1 MCFVYI
7 LHFVSSGDP
16 INLFLILA
24 GPLMTQK
31 LFMSLEDPINLF
43 LILAGLPMT
52 PKLSVSSEDPI
63 NLLFILAD
71 PLWTPKVH
79 RGPPRTSH
87 ISAFPGPLRGPPN
100 ATPKKILCSIL
111 RTQNNT
117 FCVLGWP
124 LGGPYHRI
132 YILCFAA
139 AIASAD
145 PGPSTSGA
153 YTMHPIP
160 ARPHRLVGPLQLSIR
175 VKGKHSRPFL
185 QGSVLKRPPL
195 RVLRLLATTSVDP

>member
-1 MCFVYI
+1 MNRF
-7 LHFVSSGDP
+7 HTSGSSGPPPTTQNSCCVHRDLTLGPSRTQNSFCVLRWSSSSISLRILGSYSSKASGPPTTQKVPFCLSSADP
-16 INLFLILA
+16 MNLFL
-24 GPLMTQK
+24 
-31 LFMSLEDPINLF
+31 
-43 LILAGLPMT
+43 
-52 PKLSVSSEDPI
+52 
-63 NLLFILAD
+63 
-71 PLWTPKVH
+71 
-79 RGPPRTSH
+79 
-87 ISAFPGPLRGPPN
+87 
-100 ATPKKILCSIL
+100 
-111 RTQNNT
+111 
-117 FCVLGWP
+117 VL
-124 LGGPYHRI
+124 H
-132 YILCFAA
+132 FAA